1 MAWLSM
7 KRTYEILERRR
18 TRDSWAYWVNMSLI
32 VLVLANILAVIIES
46 EHAVYTDYAPL
57 FDSFEYFSVAVFL
70 IEYILRVWT
79 APLNRDLGTTPTRRR
94 LRCVFSL
101 YGLIDLIA
109 IVPSLLAYFLPSMDL
124 RFLRAIRL
132 ARILKFTHYSHA
144 FQDLWHAVYEE
155 RRAFLASLYVLGV
168 AIILSSTMMY
178 LVEHQAQPEHF
189 ASIPR
194 AMWWSVITLTTVGYG
209 DVSPVTAMGQF
220 LGAIVALMGVCTVAL
235 ITGIL
240 ASSFAVQMERR
251 KREFDEQFKAAMAD
265 GVLSDDEIDMLVDL
279 KHHLGVTN
287 EEFERLRARVAERK
301 QRRKSESSTPAAGE

>member
-94 LRCVFSL
+94 LRYVFSL

>member
-1 MAWLSM
+1 MAWVSM

-18 TRDSWAYWVNMSLI
+18 ARDAWAYWVNMSLI

-46 EHAVYTDYAPL
+46 EHAVYVDYSPL
-57 FDSFEYFSVAVFL
+57 FDSFEFFSVTVFL
-70 IEYILRVWT
+70 IEYVLRVWT
-79 APLNRDLGTTPTRRR
+79 AALNRDLGSTPFRRR
-94 LRCVFSL
+94 MRYVFSL
-101 YGLIDLIA
+101 YGLIDLVA

-168 AIILSSTMMY
+168 AIVLSSTMMY

-265 GVLSDDEIDMLVDL
+265 GVLSDDEIEMLVDL

-301 QRRKSESSTPAAGE
+301 QRRKSESSN